1 MTRRRHPRGSHT
13 LRTNVVAIVASKGH
27 VEVCE
32 TAHVATTTR
41 NISLAGVESAV
52 GNGVVNPTMTH
63 TGSSKIEILLGTK
76 LECDVIHRNLRSG

>member
-13 LRTNVVAIVASKGH
+13 LRTNVVTIVASKSH

-32 TAHVATTTR
+32 TAHVATTAR

-63 TGSSKIEILLGTK
+63 TGSSKIEILFDTELQ
-76 LECDVIHRNLRSG
+76 CDVIYRNLWSS